1 MTDTTLQ
8 TLSIMRC
15 WKAKNVLDQYA
26 FPCLKQYTV
35 EKMAT
40 GVAWKMHIY
49 PNATHT
55 HAAGVHTGRHRSHA
69 LIFYVN
75 CRHAHFRHRSCD
87 FPGGVFAIGTAPGSQ
102 VSGRGCPAL
111 SGHSQHCLGLTP
123 TTAGTPASQV
133 KIPHHVLD
141 EPGSGTYRRVLG
153 EGD

>member
-69 LIFYVN
+69 LL
-75 CRHAHFRHRSCD
+75 HE
-87 FPGGVFAIGTAPGSQ
+87 
-102 VSGRGCPAL
+102 L
-111 SGHSQHCLGLTP
+111 
-123 TTAGTPASQV
+123 
-133 KIPHHVLD
+133 
-141 EPGSGTYRRVLG
+141 
-153 EGD
+153 